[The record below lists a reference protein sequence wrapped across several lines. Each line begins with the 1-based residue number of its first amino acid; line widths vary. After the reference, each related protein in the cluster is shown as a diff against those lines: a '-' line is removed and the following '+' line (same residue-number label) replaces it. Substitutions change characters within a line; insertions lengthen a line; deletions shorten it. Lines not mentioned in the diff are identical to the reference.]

1 MPHVVIEDAG
11 DLQGLYQAFTP
22 IIQRA
27 GTDILKVQEFYMGR
41 SGKEALL
48 ESIAIEQSVVC
59 NFFIQLKLHE
69 KAITVRLLPATDPE
83 KTPAVKK
90 VMALVA
96 GFIRRVYPGSRY
108 GRPICKSISRPRRV
122 HCESKQTRVST
133 RGVMK

>member
-11 DLQGLYQAFTP
+11 DLQGLFQASTP

-27 GTDILKVQEFYMGR
+27 GTDILKVQECYLGR

-48 ESIAIEQSVVC
+48 ESIAIEQGVAC
-59 NFFIQLKLHE
+59 NFFVQLKLHE

-96 GFIRRVYPGSRY
+96 GFIRTVYPGSRY
-108 GRPICKSISRPRRV
+108 GKTNLQDYLEVTTGSR
-122 HCESKQTRVST
+122 
-133 RGVMK
+133 

>member
-1 MPHVVIEDAG
+1 MPHVVVEEAG

-22 IIQRA
+22 MVHR
-27 GTDILKVQEFYMGR
+27 TENEILKVQEFYLSR

-48 ESIAIEQSVVC
+48 ESVAIEKGAAS
-59 NFFIQLKLHE
+59 NFFVQLKLHE

-96 GFIRRVYPGSRY
+96 GFVRTVYPESHYGKTNLQEYLEPSTSSR
-108 GRPICKSISRPRRV
+108 
-122 HCESKQTRVST
+122 
-133 RGVMK
+133 

>member
-1 MPHVVIEDAG
+1 MPHVVIEEAG

-27 GTDILKVQEFYMGR
+27 GTDILKVQEFYLAR
-41 SGKEALL
+41 SGKDALL
-48 ESIAIEQSVVC
+48 ESVAIENGFAC
-59 NFFIQLKLHE
+59 TFFVQLKLHE

-96 GFIRRVYPGSRY
+96 GFIRKVYPNSRY
-108 GRPICKSISRPRRV
+108 GKTNLQEYLETTKGS
-122 HCESKQTRVST
+122 
-133 RGVMK
+133 M

>member
-11 DLQGLYQAFTP
+11 DLQGLFQASTP

-27 GTDILKVQEFYMGR
+27 GTDILKVQECYLGR

-48 ESIAIEQSVVC
+48 ESIAIEQGVAC
-59 NFFIQLKLHE
+59 NLFIQLKLHE

-108 GRPICKSISRPRRV
+108 GKTNLQEYLEATTGSR
-122 HCESKQTRVST
+122 
-133 RGVMK
+133 

>member
-1 MPHVVIEDAG
+1 MPHVVIEEAG

-27 GTDILKVQEFYMGR
+27 GTDILKVQEFYLAR
-41 SGKEALL
+41 SGKDALL
-48 ESIAIEQSVVC
+48 ESVAIENGVAC
-59 NFFIQLKLHE
+59 TFFVQLKLHE

-96 GFIRRVYPGSRY
+96 GFVRRVCPGSRY
-108 GRPICKSISRPRRV
+108 GKTNLQEYLDAATGSR
-122 HCESKQTRVST
+122 
-133 RGVMK
+133 

>member
-1 MPHVVIEDAG
+1 MPHVVVEEAG

-22 IIQRA
+22 MIHRT
-27 GTDILKVQEFYMGR
+27 GNEILKVQELFLSR

-48 ESIAIEQSVVC
+48 EPVAIEQGAAC
-59 NFFIQLKLHE
+59 NFFVQLKLHE

-96 GFIRRVYPGSRY
+96 GFIRKVYPGSCY
-108 GRPICKSISRPRRV
+108 GKTNLSEYLEATTS
-122 HCESKQTRVST
+122 SK
-133 RGVMK
+133 